1 MWKVRILPGRM
12 SILNPCWWEFLGGA
26 LTSFDGTLWEPRIEQ
41 LLGGSWRFSLSMF
54 CEMLKDDQFSMIL
67 IWLRLMMF
75 GIIHSLTSLTHDLN
89 DLITYEVTTL
99 NMILVWF
106 PNLNHH
112 CHPYRLSSH
121 CILMISTNE
130 HQVIIRKFHYIS
142 SLVIIPISFIYVYNM

>member
-99 NMILVWF
+99 KYDFGMI
-106 PNLNHH
+106 PTSK
-112 CHPYRLSSH
+112 SSLPS
-121 CILMISTNE
+121 I
-130 HQVIIRKFHYIS
+130 QVIFPLYPYDKHQRAS
-142 SLVIIPISFIYVYNM
+142 SNYP